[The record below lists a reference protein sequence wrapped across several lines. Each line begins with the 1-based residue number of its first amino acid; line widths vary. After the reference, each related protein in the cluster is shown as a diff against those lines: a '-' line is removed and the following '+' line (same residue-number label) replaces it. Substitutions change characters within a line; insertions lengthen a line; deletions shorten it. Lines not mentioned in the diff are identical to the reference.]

1 MKGIMKDY
9 SKDFIYKLFASLIII
24 ILQWLHIWDIYEE
37 CLLQTIK
44 INFPFLGVLG
54 KKVEF
59 GAFCLHQG
67 ALNDQNVIFI
77 LAAFFIK
84 FVL

>member
-1 MKGIMKDY
+1 MEGIMKDY
-9 SKDFIYKLFASLIII
+9 SEDLIDKLFAYLIIFI
-24 ILQWLHIWDIYEE
+24 FQWLHIWDIYEE

-67 ALNDQNVIFI
+67 ALNDQDVILSTFP
-77 LAAFFIK
+77 
-84 FVL
+84 